1 MGVHGAP
8 ESAAAAHVA
17 AAVFWPVSSSKK
29 QAPADIKLTYRP
41 SVKHFSHSAVS
52 LPPRHTSMFAQLQ
65 SINNEVKDIF
75 QWRMEA
81 THEPTL

>member
-29 QAPADIKLTYRP
+29 QAPADIKLTY
-41 SVKHFSHSAVS
+41 KAECKTFFSLRS
-52 LPPRHTSMFAQLQ
+52 LPATQAYEYVR
-65 SINNEVKDIF
+65 SIAKY
-75 QWRMEA
+75 
-81 THEPTL
+81 